1 MKTFRNHHKKYGK
14 KNSNGFSAKYSTSVV
29 KKQQPKAMKG
39 VLAVQPRLHPADRP
53 NFRPSSFATSIASLD
68 KHLAKIHAYAEK
80 SFIHAGGFF
89 AFNVD
94 GIEYYQ
100 AGKFFTKCRQ
110 TAFYLIRNYA

>member
-14 KNSNGFSAKYSTSVV
+14 KHNLSAKHTSVV
-29 KKQQPKAMKG
+29 KKRPQS
-39 VLAVQPRLHPADRP
+39 LAGASTMRPRIHPSDRLD
-53 NFRPSSFATSIASLD
+53 FRPSAFATSISSLD
-68 KHLAKIHAYAEK
+68 KRLAKIHAYAEK

-110 TAFYLIRNYA
+110 TAFYLVRNYA

>member
-14 KNSNGFSAKYSTSVV
+14 KNNNFSAKHTSVV
-29 KKQQPKAMKG
+29 KKQPKAMTG
-39 VLAVQPRLHPADRP
+39 VSAVQPRLHPADRP
-53 NFRPSSFATSIASLD
+53 NFRPSAFATSIASLD

-80 SFIHAGGFF
+80 SFIHASGFF
-89 AFNVD
+89 VFNVD

-110 TAFYLIRNYA
+110 TAFYLVRNYA